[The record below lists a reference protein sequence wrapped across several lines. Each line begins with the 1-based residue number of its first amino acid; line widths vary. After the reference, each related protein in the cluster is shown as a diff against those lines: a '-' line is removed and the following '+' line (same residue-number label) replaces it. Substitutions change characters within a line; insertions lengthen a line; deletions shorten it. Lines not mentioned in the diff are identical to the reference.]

1 MFQYTH
7 EVIHSVKCLG
17 QAALIAGGVVLA
29 SSPLAAGAMDNQWV
43 TEKWSIENL
52 DQPESVV
59 IEHQSGRVFISN
71 INGQPM
77 ALNGKGYISL
87 ADENGNLVQKQWAK
101 GMDAPKGMAIAGNY
115 LYVADMQSV
124 HIVDLKTG
132 ETVKQLKAAN
142 AKMLNDVTATPD
154 GTVYISDMAGGGIYR
169 IQDDTLELWFS
180 SDQLPHPNGLL
191 WHQGG
196 LLVAGWGVS
205 MRNDFTTEQPGTLYQ
220 MDVTNPVL
228 KAVSTGYQLGNLDG
242 VVAIND
248 ALYVSDW
255 ISGEL
260 FVLVGKERR
269 KVLSPGAGLADIGV
283 SGNTLYAPMMMDN
296 RVVAWQVAE

>member
-7 EVIHSVKCLG
+7 DVIHSVKRLA
-17 QAALIAGGVVLA
+17 QSALIAGGVALV
-29 SSPLAAGAMDNQWV
+29 SSPLMAATAENRLG
-43 TEKWSIENL
+43 TEQWSIENL

-59 IEHQSGRVFISN
+59 IEHQTGRVFISN

-87 ADENGNLVQKQWAK
+87 ADQNGNLLKKQWAK
-101 GMDAPKGMAIAGNY
+101 GMDAPKGMAIAGSY
-115 LYVADMQSV
+115 LYVADMQRV

-132 ETVKQLKAAN
+132 ETVKQLTAAN
-142 AKMLNDVTATPD
+142 AKMLNDVTAAPD

-180 SDQLPHPNGLL
+180 SDQLPHPNGVL
-191 WHQGG
+191 WHQGS
-196 LLVAGWGVS
+196 LLVAGWGIS
-205 MRNDFTTEQPGTLYQ
+205 MHSDFTTDQPGTLYQ
-220 MDVTNPVL
+220 MDINPPAL

-242 VVAIND
+242 IAAIND

-260 FVLVGKERR
+260 FVLEGKERR
-269 KVLSPGAGLADIGV
+269 NVLNPGAGLADIGV

-296 RVVAWQVAE
+296 RVVAWRVVQ